1 MMQQKR
7 ATRRTAAEPNTMP
20 AMAPLGSLV
29 GGCMVGVAG
38 DTDVVLGWGRENDL
52 EKAPEM

>member
-1 MMQQKR
+1 MEDIIGNR
-7 ATRRTAAEPNTMP
+7 D
-20 AMAPLGSLV
+20 
-29 GGCMVGVAG
+29 VGVAG

>member
-1 MMQQKR
+1 MNR
-7 ATRRTAAEPNTMP
+7 D
-20 AMAPLGSLV
+20 
-29 GGCMVGVAG
+29 VGVAG